1 MDEENYEKFEI
12 SMFISNKDNN
22 VHRNNSFVIC
32 LIVIFV
38 IMLVIMIHHIFSIV
52 EIPYCVNEQ
61 FQPTEL
67 LLHNIKRRS
76 DAFIY
81 AFHFCV

>member
-1 MDEENYEKFEI
+1 MDEKKYEKFEI

-22 VHRNNSFVIC
+22 VHRNNSFIIC

-38 IMLVIMIHHIFSIV
+38 IMKVIMIHQLFSFV